1 MSQNRFGVKTRTEA
15 KIGSVNNP
23 LNVIVDR
30 TEATAAT
37 VVVVVAEALAAAAP
51 NVDVTVR

>member
-1 MSQNRFGVKTRTEA
+1 MSYNRFGVKTRTEA

-37 VVVVVAEALAAAAP
+37 VVVAEALAAAGP

>member
-37 VVVVVAEALAAAAP
+37 VVVVVAEALAAAGP